1 MTEILQTS
9 VIRPLF
15 FIPNMTLYDIAQQLE
30 FTYLTPDLQLDASHE
45 ITRGHVSDL
54 LSDVI
59 ANAPGDGVLVTIQV
73 HMNVIAVAL
82 HADVAAVIFAGGME
96 PDEAVKN
103 RAIQE
108 EIPLFS
114 SQQSSFDVVGQ
125 LYGLGLRGQQ
135 V

>member
-1 MTEILQTS
+1 
-9 VIRPLF
+9 
-15 FIPNMTLYDIAQQLE
+15 MTLHEIAQHLDLN
-30 FTYLTPDLQLDASHE
+30 YLTPDLQLDA
-45 ITRGHVSDL
+45 TRDVTSGHVSDL

-59 ANAPGDGVLVTIQV
+59 ANAPSDGILVTIQV

-114 SQQSSFDVVGQ
+114 SKKSSFDVVGQ
-125 LYGLGLRGQQ
+125 LYAAGLRGFQA
-135 V
+135 

>member
-1 MTEILQTS
+1 
-9 VIRPLF
+9 
-15 FIPNMTLYDIAQQLE
+15 MTLYDIAQQLE
-30 FTYLTPDLQLDASHE
+30 FTHLTPDLQLDRTRE
-45 ITRGHVSDL
+45 ITSGHVSDL

-59 ANAPGDGVLVTIQV
+59 ANAPGGGVLVTIQV

-96 PDEAVKN
+96 PDEAVRN

-114 SQQSSFDVVGQ
+114 SKKSSFDVVGQ
-125 LYGLGLRGQQ
+125 LYAAGLRGFQA
-135 V
+135 

>member
-1 MTEILQTS
+1 
-9 VIRPLF
+9 
-15 FIPNMTLYDIAQQLE
+15 MTLHGIAQQLDL
-30 FTYLTPDLQLDASHE
+30 TYLTPDLQLDNSHD
-45 ITRGHVSDL
+45 ITSGHVSDL

-96 PDEAVKN
+96 PDDNVKN
-103 RAIQE
+103 RAVQE

-114 SQQSSFDVVGQ
+114 SKKSSFDIVGQ
-125 LYGLGLRGQQ
+125 LYAAGLRGFQA
-135 V
+135 